1 MFICS
6 DFKVKDLHVQLVMP
20 ELKFAS
26 RLLQIINEDRA
37 ALERWLP
44 WSKNMK
50 ETSDEREF
58 VKGARQNI
66 VDYEGLV
73 LVILVDNQPAGTID
87 LHNINSADKYAE
99 IGYWLGSKFQGQGIV
114 TKSLQHLVDIA
125 FKEFKLHKLML
136 FAEHTN
142 YKSRAVAERAHF
154 SHEALLKDQV
164 KREDGFKDMDMYS
177 MINPAN

>member
-26 RLLQIINEDRA
+26 RLLQIINEDRV

-44 WSKNMK
+44 WSKNMR

-58 VKGARQNI
+58 IKSARQNI

-87 LHNINSADKYAE
+87 LHNINFADKYAE
-99 IGYWLGSKFQGQGIV
+99 IGYWLGINEHWKK
-114 TKSLQHLVDIA
+114 TKTGTD
-125 FKEFKLHKLML
+125 
-136 FAEHTN
+136 
-142 YKSRAVAERAHF
+142 
-154 SHEALLKDQV
+154 
-164 KREDGFKDMDMYS
+164 
-177 MINPAN
+177 